1 MTALGKKALFPFGY
15 GLSYTTFEYSDA
27 TISSDTMKRGES
39 LTVKVKV
46 KNTGDYDADETV
58 LLYIKDRFGSVIRP
72 VKELK
77 AYEKIHLLKGEEKT
91 VEFTITEETLSFL
104 RRDMTFGAEAG
115 EFVAVIGNSGQQS
128 MAMNFWLE
136 D

>member
-1 MTALGKKALFPFGY
+1 
-15 GLSYTTFEYSDA
+15 
-27 TISSDTMKRGES
+27 MKRGES

-58 LLYIKDRFGSVIRP
+58 LFYIKDRFGSVIRP

-91 VEFTITEETLSFL
+91 VEFTITEESNLKNKMIMDANIPEEILIVMIKRGNQVLVPKGSVLIKEGDKLVLS
-104 RRDMTFGAEAG
+104 
-115 EFVAVIGNSGQQS
+115 GNNIERLIEET
-128 MAMNFWLE
+128 MI
-136 D
+136 